1 MDLVNVT
8 RELLPDG
15 RIYTGTLLITE
26 RARLPHGYGKM
37 EYADYYVIGKYDKGI
52 LNSPAYV
59 NHNYYMYCTQMRNNR
74 GNGWGLM
81 INRGTLAF
89 GVYKNSEMTTDLTDF
104 VEWFYD
110 KMLSTKRQ
118 DSEAMSHCFPKAKE
132 ILIGFKGKTISP
144 YVKLCFMG
152 FHFMDDGSVFL
163 GTTQSLIEQE
173 ESAYLMKFCPDGHI
187 QIGLFSHA
195 KLLEAYNIQSLID
208 MYWGNN
214 NCHKDNI
221 DDIDNMNLDDMFNLP
236 NPFHKERCRYKN
248 IVIDTNKNYFKM

>member
-1 MDLVNVT
+1 
-8 RELLPDG
+8 
-15 RIYTGTLLITE
+15 
-26 RARLPHGYGKM
+26 
-37 EYADYYVIGKYDKGI
+37 
-52 LNSPAYV
+52 
-59 NHNYYMYCTQMRNNR
+59 
-74 GNGWGLM
+74 
-81 INRGTLAF
+81 
-89 GVYKNSEMTTDLTDF
+89 
-104 VEWFYD
+104 
-110 KMLSTKRQ
+110 
-118 DSEAMSHCFPKAKE
+118 
-132 ILIGFKGKTISP
+132 
-144 YVKLCFMG
+144 MG